1 MVDDY
6 GIAFEIFRDCVQ
18 VLKGSSI
25 IVRQSFRM
33 EALERNLAGYI
44 GEMLGF
50 LIPTMGAV
58 NVYCVQTQ

>member
-33 EALERNLAGYI
+33 EALERNHLAGYI
-44 GEMLGF
+44 GEILGF

-58 NVYCVQTQ
+58 NV